1 MEVQVLLAHPRYSE
15 LAQTTYKTYYFVY
28 FNIVNILKHASHSCG
43 HLDFI
48 LLLLMSLICI
58 ERAGSI
64 TRKCMQS
71 TGVYLRVMSTHIRA
85 GVGAVCVVLFLAVPI
100 LYRISWVN
108 STFTSQITYS
118 ILPAP
123 SSITNLI

>member
-108 STFTSQITYS
+108 STFTSQIT
-118 ILPAP
+118 
-123 SSITNLI
+123 